1 MTARAKGIPVKPID
15 MPVLSVKAAAHGWL
29 EDVKLS
35 NRPETYELYEHTIR
49 QFQEWNL
56 NGGPHRINVIDLTR
70 KDLLEYRNG
79 YSMKRKTQHEQ
90 RVTNSPE

>member
-1 MTARAKGIPVKPID
+1 